1 MWKRVIRFIYEHIL
15 ECSEIM
21 HFMQLKVTY
30 GEKNGKGEEEW
41 DPGQK
46 VMLGVAGPQSLE
58 KSDDLWP
65 PRPGSD
71 CGPGYLR
78 PLGSLVEQACKLYS
92 KWLHSKKLWTESAL
106 HTTRGG
112 QDYYNKCVRW
122 EFSEYLPPH
131 FPILLKTFFIK
142 FTNTL

>member
-1 MWKRVIRFIYEHIL
+1 MWKRVIRYIYEHIL

-131 FPILLKTFFIK
+131 FPILFKTFFIK

>member
-78 PLGSLVEQACKLYS
+78 PLGSLVKQACKLYS

>member
-112 QDYYNKCVRW
+112 QDYYNKCVQW
-122 EFSEYLPPH
+122 EFSEYSPPH
-131 FPILLKTFFIK
+131 FPILFKTFFIK